1 MSMIDQKKLHQ
12 AIDQLSEDQLIKLAH
27 FIDQLQSPELQDEK
41 VEGETQLRY
50 SQSPQ
55 LLQLR
60 EGLMQK
66 YGELVDEDRS
76 FLAEE
81 EFSWLEQI
89 PLKSKS
95 EFLLDLLLAVE
106 QSQQNHDWSEVIQ
119 TVKSWKIVAS
129 GEPPFEP
136 VYFPEGILKGYDF
149 SPELISQ
156 ARKEMWAEF
165 GQAVL

>member
-1 MSMIDQKKLHQ
+1 MNDLKKLHQ
-12 AIDQLSEDQLIKLAH
+12 AIDQLSEDQLTKLANFVEH
-27 FIDQLQSPELQDEK
+27 LQHAEDEEI
-41 VEGETQLRY
+41 EGEVQLRY

-66 YGELVDEDRS
+66 YGELVNEDRW

-89 PLKSKS
+89 PLKSKG

-106 QSQQNHDWSEVIQ
+106 QSQQNHDWSEVIR
-119 TVKSWKIVAS
+119 TVKSWKVIAS

-149 SPELISQ
+149 SPELINQ
-156 ARKEMWAEF
+156 ARKEMWAGF
-165 GQAVL
+165 GQTVL